1 MTRSASGLAAANN
14 TFEESAALVTAMN
27 STVQDPQK
35 VGTTL
40 KTVSMYLRAAKVE
53 AQEAGIETEGM
64 ANSVSKLRE
73 DVMALTNG
81 KVDIMIDDSTF
92 KSTYQIMDEISQVW
106 DEMTDVDQAALL
118 EMIGGKRNSDAVM
131 SLIKNFDVAREAY
144 QDALGSE
151 GSALKENEKYLDSIQ
166 GRVQQ
171 FKASFEELSAAFIDS
186 DFAKGVVSFGDTI
199 LRGLTSII
207 ENLGSI
213 PSLIT
218 AIVSSI
224 SMIRGLKGNDQG
236 LFSLFTLTGEKG
248 NEKLGAFGNSFE
260 DIISTFKEVRQNG
273 ASVFD
278 SFKMA
283 SGPLAGANKLIKEY
297 NDLLGSSNEVMEE
310 HYRKTTEYSRS
321 LTQYL
326 RSLGGSDQATL
337 SGYDEFM
344 KKSGNSVQKLGIGAK
359 AASVGMN
366 ALKSA
371 MNGMLVGLVTFG
383 ITALIEKIVE
393 LSQAT
398 EKAVE
403 DADAAATE
411 LNERTSALDGYRDRI
426 FELREA
432 IDSGNLSQEEARQ
445 KREELIGISNSLA
458 NSYGIE
464 AQGVNLLTGSYSDL
478 NAQLDV
484 LEERD
489 WRQWHNENQK
499 GIQESIRVMT
509 NPNAGDI
516 EGIGQTGT
524 GTNGYRF
531 YFPEEKEIENA
542 INNLDMDYAV
552 NDFYKVLQEKFD
564 EKELGIEIGFDEK
577 GNFNG
582 QNFIQSDLLDKSLYE
597 MADYYQGAY
606 DALNEAMSE
615 VFGADNIGEIEN
627 GQGYLDAL
635 QGNMDSIEA
644 AIAKHSN
651 NLNTEVEGLLKTEAE
666 YKDFWASVQQAEENY
681 DSAALEGNVEDQY
694 AAMQQMAMLQA
705 QYQSNVDNGISGW
718 DNEAVQEYL
727 NNYFKIF
734 EQESREVNVRMN
746 LKADMEDEKGF
757 KDSVID
763 AVNQF
768 KDANGVVDVDEV
780 VNVGLDMEASGR
792 DINSPDLTG
801 DEKGYLA
808 LKEAADRYDISVEQL
823 CAHLTNLGYIQDGVT
838 EGPRKIYD
846 SFQQVQSSAQA
857 VKTMMSGLNGVYL
870 ENTYLTEDTYNA
882 IDQLVGSEI
891 DLSSCI
897 DANNGYLVTNSAKL
911 AEVAKAAQEYAAA
924 NLEISRSHELTNY
937 HKLVSELGQLTSGT
951 ENYTEAQQ
959 AQVNAILDTIDKTKL
974 QIEQFGVLKEQI
986 LGTTSGFDE
995 IASAKEYDAVVD
1007 YTDDLSSAFSDLF
1020 SSFEKHEFGTET
1032 FKSAFETLVP
1042 EDIYDQIVDA
1052 EDQIQAGWEYLNG
1065 RVSRYFTFDDGNVSI
1080 DYDNTKKFV
1089 QDALNT
1095 AYEGS
1100 TVFTGTLEDFDLSP
1114 QIESVY
1120 ELAEAMGVTEEVAF
1134 GMITAIN
1141 KYNADGDNMFSE
1153 FIDGFDGEVYELQNK
1168 LAELYDEEYKLAL
1181 SGKLEGTEG
1190 AQVTLD
1196 IQEAEAQLDDL
1207 RQEAAQDFHAYV
1219 EVDSDIERTEDTIAQ
1234 LKENLKGMEEDDPEI
1249 TFTTNR
1255 IAEAEAEL
1263 RRLKTEKAQLT
1274 QPTEVALT
1282 LASEYIDGELS
1293 RLKGELQQ
1301 LTGQT
1306 YEAEITT
1313 YVATDPNSQ
1322 AQVDEIVSKIQSLEG
1337 DQAQIGVYINADK
1350 TQAETNLQAVQ
1361 DFEIEGKTFS
1371 VNFNYG
1377 MVTAQLKNVASEIR
1391 RIPSSK
1397 TITITVKREG
1407 TGSVLDGT
1415 DDGTSGFSGLGF
1427 YRGTAY
1433 ARGTLGIKHPERN
1446 ALVGELG
1453 PEMYVD
1459 PRTGVYRTVGEYGA
1473 ELIDLP
1479 RGAIIFN
1486 HIQTEQILKN
1496 RRINTRGK
1504 VYGSGSMEG
1513 SGAAYA
1519 NGTMHAEGKSHF
1531 TFVDGD
1537 FTFGG
1542 SGASGGGSSHSSNS
1556 NKGSSST
1563 HTVKVEADAT
1573 DLEEQLK
1580 DTLDKIKEEI
1590 DDIIGNL
1597 EHEIFLLEKNHG
1609 DPDEIVSIY
1618 REMQDQVH
1626 AYAEK
1631 YRAQGLDENSDYIQ
1645 DLQKQWWEYQESIQ
1659 EVIVDTYEKATQE
1672 QENAITLTENWL
1684 DNAFADRDFKNVQI
1698 YVDDIVGYY
1707 EKMQQI
1713 IHEQAEYYRSQ
1724 GYSDTSDEV
1733 SELSD
1738 LWWDY
1743 EENIK
1748 EVKQQV
1754 VDHLIEMVDTAS
1766 EAVDNIQDVM
1776 DTFKDA
1782 ADEYAKNGGFISVDA
1797 FQEIV
1802 KLGPQYMQYLE
1813 DENGLLQI
1821 NEESINRVIAAKTEQ
1836 LALESAMNY
1845 IERLRLA
1852 LQAESIEDLNNLL
1865 YATTETTNAT
1875 WGLVY
1880 ANLALLDLT
1889 GPQYEAA
1896 LHNINAIRA
1905 LAQNAIS
1912 GIGKVTGEAEENLQ
1926 DMKDGLDD
1934 ILQYVMDMLEDRVQ
1948 RQIDALEEMK
1958 DSYAELIEL
1967 KKESMEATKEETD
1980 YQDEVTDKVKEIAEL
1995 QARINAL
2002 SLDDSRDAQAQRIEL
2017 EEQMAELQKELAD
2030 TQADYAYDRQEES
2043 LDKMQDAYEEQKDQ
2057 EIEKLEQTIS
2067 SQEKL
2072 YQMAIAYIESHWD
2085 TLYQELLEWNY
2096 EYGTSLN
2103 QEISTAWENCL
2114 AAAQKYGSYVN
2125 ALNQID
2131 ADIENMG
2138 SDHSSNITI
2147 GKPVDDNSYTNL
2159 DMVRAI
2165 VSQMKVLSGQWD
2177 AENKSEAENDALHD
2191 KASALAARLGQ
2202 YGVVVK
2208 YRGSDGTWWIER
2220 DELNP
2225 GNAGQ
2230 LLYSRYHSGGI
2241 VGDQPTVK
2249 QNEVLA
2255 LLEKGEAV
2263 LDKQKEKGLYRL
2275 IDFASDISEKL
2286 RASIGIAD
2294 LSGVVDRM
2302 RDNMNSIQTEALA
2315 GVTNNVGA
2323 IQFGDVYIYGS
2334 DGDTVQ
2340 QHIDV
2345 NRRFVNEVLDRLNI
2359 RK

>member
-1 MTRSASGLAAANN
+1 
-14 TFEESAALVTAMN
+14 
-27 STVQDPQK
+27 
-35 VGTTL
+35 
-40 KTVSMYLRAAKVE
+40 
-53 AQEAGIETEGM
+53 
-64 ANSVSKLRE
+64 
-73 DVMALTNG
+73 
-81 KVDIMIDDSTF
+81 
-92 KSTYQIMDEISQVW
+92 
-106 DEMTDVDQAALL
+106 
-118 EMIGGKRNSDAVM
+118 
-131 SLIKNFDVAREAY
+131 
-144 QDALGSE
+144 
-151 GSALKENEKYLDSIQ
+151 
-166 GRVQQ
+166 
-171 FKASFEELSAAFIDS
+171 
-186 DFAKGVVSFGDTI
+186 
-199 LRGLTSII
+199 
-207 ENLGSI
+207 
-213 PSLIT
+213 
-218 AIVSSI
+218 
-224 SMIRGLKGNDQG
+224 
-236 LFSLFTLTGEKG
+236 
-248 NEKLGAFGNSFE
+248 
-260 DIISTFKEVRQNG
+260 
-273 ASVFD
+273 
-278 SFKMA
+278 
-283 SGPLAGANKLIKEY
+283 
-297 NDLLGSSNEVMEE
+297 
-310 HYRKTTEYSRS
+310 
-321 LTQYL
+321 
-326 RSLGGSDQATL
+326 
-337 SGYDEFM
+337 
-344 KKSGNSVQKLGIGAK
+344 
-359 AASVGMN
+359 
-366 ALKSA
+366 
-371 MNGMLVGLVTFG
+371 
-383 ITALIEKIVE
+383 
-393 LSQAT
+393 
-398 EKAVE
+398 
-403 DADAAATE
+403 
-411 LNERTSALDGYRDRI
+411 
-426 FELREA
+426 
-432 IDSGNLSQEEARQ
+432 
-445 KREELIGISNSLA
+445 
-458 NSYGIE
+458 
-464 AQGVNLLTGSYSDL
+464 
-478 NAQLDV
+478 
-484 LEERD
+484 
-489 WRQWHNENQK
+489 
-499 GIQESIRVMT
+499 MT

-651 NLNTEVEGLLKTEAE
+651 NLNTEVEGLLKTEAA

-718 DNEAVQEYL
+718 DNEAIQEYL

-986 LGTTSGFDE
+986 LGTTNGFDE

-1141 KYNADGDNMFSE
+1141 KYNADGDNMFSK
-1153 FIDGFDGEVYELQNK
+1153 FIDGFDGEVYEIQNK

-1196 IQEAEAQLDDL
+1196 IQEAEAQLDTL
-1207 RQEAAQDFHAYV
+1207 RQEAAQDFHTYI

-1234 LKENLKGMEEDDPEI
+1234 LKEDLKGMEEDDPEI

-1282 LASEYIDGELS
+1282 LASEYIEGELS
-1293 RLKGELQQ
+1293 RLKGELNE
-1301 LTGQT
+1301 LTGQD
-1306 YEAEITT
+1306 YEAEVTT

-1322 AQVDEIVSKIQSLEG
+1322 AKVDEIVAKIQSLEG
-1337 DQAQIGVYINADK
+1337 DQSQINVYLNAETEEATGELQTIENFVINDKPFSVSFNYNSVISQLDTLNGKQIADK
-1350 TQAETNLQAVQ
+1350 SFTV
-1361 DFEIEGKTFS
+1361 S
-1371 VNFNYG
+1371 Y
-1377 MVTAQLKNVASEIR
+1377 
-1391 RIPSSK
+1391 
-1397 TITITVKREG
+1397 TVKREG
-1407 TGSVLDGT
+1407 TGSVIDGSAG
-1415 DDGTSGFSGLGF
+1415 DSGFSGFGF

-1626 AYAEK
+1626 DYAEK

-1980 YQDEVTDKVKEIAEL
+1980 YQDEVADKVKEIAEL

-2017 EEQMAELQKELAD
+2017 EEQMAELQRELSD
-2030 TQADYAYDRQEES
+2030 TQADYAIDRQEES
-2043 LDKMQDAYEEQKDQ
+2043 LDKMQEAYEEQKDQ

-2072 YQMAIAYIESHWD
+2072 YQMA
-2085 TLYQELLEWNY
+2085 
-2096 EYGTSLN
+2096 
-2103 QEISTAWENCL
+2103 
-2114 AAAQKYGSYVN
+2114 
-2125 ALNQID
+2125 
-2131 ADIENMG
+2131 
-2138 SDHSSNITI
+2138 
-2147 GKPVDDNSYTNL
+2147 
-2159 DMVRAI
+2159 
-2165 VSQMKVLSGQWD
+2165 
-2177 AENKSEAENDALHD
+2177 
-2191 KASALAARLGQ
+2191 
-2202 YGVVVK
+2202 
-2208 YRGSDGTWWIER
+2208 
-2220 DELNP
+2220 
-2225 GNAGQ
+2225 
-2230 LLYSRYHSGGI
+2230 
-2241 VGDQPTVK
+2241 
-2249 QNEVLA
+2249 
-2255 LLEKGEAV
+2255 
-2263 LDKQKEKGLYRL
+2263 
-2275 IDFASDISEKL
+2275 
-2286 RASIGIAD
+2286 
-2294 LSGVVDRM
+2294 
-2302 RDNMNSIQTEALA
+2302 
-2315 GVTNNVGA
+2315 
-2323 IQFGDVYIYGS
+2323 
-2334 DGDTVQ
+2334 
-2340 QHIDV
+2340 
-2345 NRRFVNEVLDRLNI
+2345 
-2359 RK
+2359 

>member
-1 MTRSASGLAAANN
+1 
-14 TFEESAALVTAMN
+14 
-27 STVQDPQK
+27 
-35 VGTTL
+35 
-40 KTVSMYLRAAKVE
+40 
-53 AQEAGIETEGM
+53 
-64 ANSVSKLRE
+64 
-73 DVMALTNG
+73 
-81 KVDIMIDDSTF
+81 
-92 KSTYQIMDEISQVW
+92 
-106 DEMTDVDQAALL
+106 
-118 EMIGGKRNSDAVM
+118 
-131 SLIKNFDVAREAY
+131 
-144 QDALGSE
+144 
-151 GSALKENEKYLDSIQ
+151 
-166 GRVQQ
+166 
-171 FKASFEELSAAFIDS
+171 
-186 DFAKGVVSFGDTI
+186 
-199 LRGLTSII
+199 
-207 ENLGSI
+207 
-213 PSLIT
+213 
-218 AIVSSI
+218 
-224 SMIRGLKGNDQG
+224 
-236 LFSLFTLTGEKG
+236 
-248 NEKLGAFGNSFE
+248 
-260 DIISTFKEVRQNG
+260 
-273 ASVFD
+273 
-278 SFKMA
+278 
-283 SGPLAGANKLIKEY
+283 
-297 NDLLGSSNEVMEE
+297 
-310 HYRKTTEYSRS
+310 
-321 LTQYL
+321 
-326 RSLGGSDQATL
+326 
-337 SGYDEFM
+337 
-344 KKSGNSVQKLGIGAK
+344 
-359 AASVGMN
+359 
-366 ALKSA
+366 
-371 MNGMLVGLVTFG
+371 
-383 ITALIEKIVE
+383 
-393 LSQAT
+393 
-398 EKAVE
+398 
-403 DADAAATE
+403 
-411 LNERTSALDGYRDRI
+411 
-426 FELREA
+426 
-432 IDSGNLSQEEARQ
+432 
-445 KREELIGISNSLA
+445 
-458 NSYGIE
+458 
-464 AQGVNLLTGSYSDL
+464 
-478 NAQLDV
+478 
-484 LEERD
+484 
-489 WRQWHNENQK
+489 
-499 GIQESIRVMT
+499 MT

-651 NLNTEVEGLLKTEAE
+651 NLNTEVEGLLKTEAA

-792 DINSPDLTG
+792 DIDSPDLTG

-1196 IQEAEAQLDDL
+1196 IQEAEAQLDTL
-1207 RQEAAQDFHAYV
+1207 RQEAAQDFHTYI

-1234 LKENLKGMEEDDPEI
+1234 LKEDLNGMEEDDPEI

-1626 AYAEK
+1626 DYAEK

-1782 ADEYAKNGGFISVDA
+1782 ADEYAKNGGFICVDA

-1980 YQDEVTDKVKEIAEL
+1980 YQDEVADKVKEIADL

-2017 EEQMAELQKELAD
+2017 EEQMAELQRELSD
-2030 TQADYAYDRQEES
+2030 TQADYAIDRQEES

>member
-1 MTRSASGLAAANN
+1 
-14 TFEESAALVTAMN
+14 
-27 STVQDPQK
+27 
-35 VGTTL
+35 
-40 KTVSMYLRAAKVE
+40 
-53 AQEAGIETEGM
+53 
-64 ANSVSKLRE
+64 
-73 DVMALTNG
+73 
-81 KVDIMIDDSTF
+81 
-92 KSTYQIMDEISQVW
+92 
-106 DEMTDVDQAALL
+106 
-118 EMIGGKRNSDAVM
+118 
-131 SLIKNFDVAREAY
+131 
-144 QDALGSE
+144 
-151 GSALKENEKYLDSIQ
+151 
-166 GRVQQ
+166 
-171 FKASFEELSAAFIDS
+171 
-186 DFAKGVVSFGDTI
+186 
-199 LRGLTSII
+199 
-207 ENLGSI
+207 
-213 PSLIT
+213 
-218 AIVSSI
+218 
-224 SMIRGLKGNDQG
+224 
-236 LFSLFTLTGEKG
+236 
-248 NEKLGAFGNSFE
+248 
-260 DIISTFKEVRQNG
+260 
-273 ASVFD
+273 
-278 SFKMA
+278 MA

-651 NLNTEVEGLLKTEAE
+651 NLNTEVEGLLKTEAA

-718 DNEAVQEYL
+718 DNEAIQEYL

-986 LGTTSGFDE
+986 LGTTNGFDE

-1141 KYNADGDNMFSE
+1141 KYNADGDNMFSK
-1153 FIDGFDGEVYELQNK
+1153 FIDGFDGEVYEIQNK

-1196 IQEAEAQLDDL
+1196 IQEAEAQLDTL
-1207 RQEAAQDFHAYV
+1207 RQEAAQDFHTYI

-1234 LKENLKGMEEDDPEI
+1234 LKEDLKGMEEDDPEI

-1282 LASEYIDGELS
+1282 LASEYIEGELS
-1293 RLKGELQQ
+1293 RLKGELNE
-1301 LTGQT
+1301 LTGQD
-1306 YEAEITT
+1306 YEAEVTT

-1322 AQVDEIVSKIQSLEG
+1322 AKVDEIVAKIQSLEG
-1337 DQAQIGVYINADK
+1337 DQSQINVYLNAETEEATGELQTIENFVINDKPFSVSFNYNSVISQLDTLNGKQIADK
-1350 TQAETNLQAVQ
+1350 SFTV
-1361 DFEIEGKTFS
+1361 S
-1371 VNFNYG
+1371 Y
-1377 MVTAQLKNVASEIR
+1377 
-1391 RIPSSK
+1391 
-1397 TITITVKREG
+1397 TVKREG
-1407 TGSVLDGT
+1407 TGSVIDGSAG
-1415 DDGTSGFSGLGF
+1415 DSGFSGFGF

-1626 AYAEK
+1626 DYAEK

-1980 YQDEVTDKVKEIAEL
+1980 YQDEVADKVKEIAEL

-2017 EEQMAELQKELAD
+2017 EEQMAELQRELSD
-2030 TQADYAYDRQEES
+2030 TQADYAIDRQEES
-2043 LDKMQDAYEEQKDQ
+2043 LDKMQEAYEEQKDQ

-2072 YQMAIAYIESHWD
+2072 YQMA
-2085 TLYQELLEWNY
+2085 
-2096 EYGTSLN
+2096 
-2103 QEISTAWENCL
+2103 
-2114 AAAQKYGSYVN
+2114 
-2125 ALNQID
+2125 
-2131 ADIENMG
+2131 
-2138 SDHSSNITI
+2138 
-2147 GKPVDDNSYTNL
+2147 
-2159 DMVRAI
+2159 
-2165 VSQMKVLSGQWD
+2165 
-2177 AENKSEAENDALHD
+2177 
-2191 KASALAARLGQ
+2191 
-2202 YGVVVK
+2202 
-2208 YRGSDGTWWIER
+2208 
-2220 DELNP
+2220 
-2225 GNAGQ
+2225 
-2230 LLYSRYHSGGI
+2230 
-2241 VGDQPTVK
+2241 
-2249 QNEVLA
+2249 
-2255 LLEKGEAV
+2255 
-2263 LDKQKEKGLYRL
+2263 
-2275 IDFASDISEKL
+2275 
-2286 RASIGIAD
+2286 
-2294 LSGVVDRM
+2294 
-2302 RDNMNSIQTEALA
+2302 
-2315 GVTNNVGA
+2315 
-2323 IQFGDVYIYGS
+2323 
-2334 DGDTVQ
+2334 
-2340 QHIDV
+2340 
-2345 NRRFVNEVLDRLNI
+2345 
-2359 RK
+2359 

>member
-1 MTRSASGLAAANN
+1 MPIH
-14 TFEESAALVTAMN
+14 
-27 STVQDPQK
+27 TV
-35 VGTTL
+35 L
-40 KTVSMYLRAAKVE
+40 KR
-53 AQEAGIETEGM
+53 
-64 ANSVSKLRE
+64 RE
-73 DVMALTNG
+73 
-81 KVDIMIDDSTF
+81 STF
-92 KSTYQIMDEISQVW
+92 
-106 DEMTDVDQAALL
+106 
-118 EMIGGKRNSDAVM
+118 
-131 SLIKNFDVAREAY
+131 
-144 QDALGSE
+144 
-151 GSALKENEKYLDSIQ
+151 
-166 GRVQQ
+166 
-171 FKASFEELSAAFIDS
+171 
-186 DFAKGVVSFGDTI
+186 
-199 LRGLTSII
+199 
-207 ENLGSI
+207 
-213 PSLIT
+213 
-218 AIVSSI
+218 
-224 SMIRGLKGNDQG
+224 
-236 LFSLFTLTGEKG
+236 
-248 NEKLGAFGNSFE
+248 
-260 DIISTFKEVRQNG
+260 
-273 ASVFD
+273 
-278 SFKMA
+278 
-283 SGPLAGANKLIKEY
+283 
-297 NDLLGSSNEVMEE
+297 
-310 HYRKTTEYSRS
+310 
-321 LTQYL
+321 
-326 RSLGGSDQATL
+326 
-337 SGYDEFM
+337 
-344 KKSGNSVQKLGIGAK
+344 
-359 AASVGMN
+359 
-366 ALKSA
+366 
-371 MNGMLVGLVTFG
+371 
-383 ITALIEKIVE
+383 
-393 LSQAT
+393 
-398 EKAVE
+398 
-403 DADAAATE
+403 
-411 LNERTSALDGYRDRI
+411 
-426 FELREA
+426 
-432 IDSGNLSQEEARQ
+432 
-445 KREELIGISNSLA
+445 
-458 NSYGIE
+458 
-464 AQGVNLLTGSYSDL
+464 
-478 NAQLDV
+478 
-484 LEERD
+484 
-489 WRQWHNENQK
+489 
-499 GIQESIRVMT
+499 
-509 NPNAGDI
+509 
-516 EGIGQTGT
+516 
-524 GTNGYRF
+524 
-531 YFPEEKEIENA
+531 
-542 INNLDMDYAV
+542 
-552 NDFYKVLQEKFD
+552 LQE
-564 EKELGIEIGFDEK
+564 
-577 GNFNG
+577 
-582 QNFIQSDLLDKSLYE
+582 
-597 MADYYQGAY
+597 
-606 DALNEAMSE
+606 
-615 VFGADNIGEIEN
+615 
-627 GQGYLDAL
+627 
-635 QGNMDSIEA
+635 
-644 AIAKHSN
+644 
-651 NLNTEVEGLLKTEAE
+651 
-666 YKDFWASVQQAEENY
+666 
-681 DSAALEGNVEDQY
+681 
-694 AAMQQMAMLQA
+694 
-705 QYQSNVDNGISGW
+705 
-718 DNEAVQEYL
+718 
-727 NNYFKIF
+727 
-734 EQESREVNVRMN
+734 
-746 LKADMEDEKGF
+746 
-757 KDSVID
+757 
-763 AVNQF
+763 
-768 KDANGVVDVDEV
+768 VVDVDEV

-792 DINSPDLTG
+792 DIDSPDLTG

-1196 IQEAEAQLDDL
+1196 IQEAEAQLDTL

-1698 YVDDIVGYY
+1698 YVDDIVSYY

-1980 YQDEVTDKVKEIAEL
+1980 YQDEVADKVKEIAEL

-2017 EEQMAELQKELAD
+2017 EEQMAELQRELSD
-2030 TQADYAYDRQEES
+2030 TQADYAIDRQEES
-2043 LDKMQDAYEEQKDQ
+2043 LDKMQEAYEEQKDQ

-2072 YQMAIAYIESHWD
+2072 YQMA
-2085 TLYQELLEWNY
+2085 
-2096 EYGTSLN
+2096 
-2103 QEISTAWENCL
+2103 
-2114 AAAQKYGSYVN
+2114 
-2125 ALNQID
+2125 
-2131 ADIENMG
+2131 
-2138 SDHSSNITI
+2138 
-2147 GKPVDDNSYTNL
+2147 
-2159 DMVRAI
+2159 
-2165 VSQMKVLSGQWD
+2165 
-2177 AENKSEAENDALHD
+2177 
-2191 KASALAARLGQ
+2191 
-2202 YGVVVK
+2202 
-2208 YRGSDGTWWIER
+2208 
-2220 DELNP
+2220 
-2225 GNAGQ
+2225 
-2230 LLYSRYHSGGI
+2230 
-2241 VGDQPTVK
+2241 
-2249 QNEVLA
+2249 
-2255 LLEKGEAV
+2255 
-2263 LDKQKEKGLYRL
+2263 
-2275 IDFASDISEKL
+2275 
-2286 RASIGIAD
+2286 
-2294 LSGVVDRM
+2294 
-2302 RDNMNSIQTEALA
+2302 
-2315 GVTNNVGA
+2315 
-2323 IQFGDVYIYGS
+2323 
-2334 DGDTVQ
+2334 
-2340 QHIDV
+2340 
-2345 NRRFVNEVLDRLNI
+2345 
-2359 RK
+2359 

>member
-1 MTRSASGLAAANN
+1 
-14 TFEESAALVTAMN
+14 
-27 STVQDPQK
+27 
-35 VGTTL
+35 
-40 KTVSMYLRAAKVE
+40 
-53 AQEAGIETEGM
+53 
-64 ANSVSKLRE
+64 
-73 DVMALTNG
+73 
-81 KVDIMIDDSTF
+81 
-92 KSTYQIMDEISQVW
+92 
-106 DEMTDVDQAALL
+106 
-118 EMIGGKRNSDAVM
+118 
-131 SLIKNFDVAREAY
+131 
-144 QDALGSE
+144 
-151 GSALKENEKYLDSIQ
+151 
-166 GRVQQ
+166 
-171 FKASFEELSAAFIDS
+171 
-186 DFAKGVVSFGDTI
+186 
-199 LRGLTSII
+199 
-207 ENLGSI
+207 
-213 PSLIT
+213 
-218 AIVSSI
+218 
-224 SMIRGLKGNDQG
+224 
-236 LFSLFTLTGEKG
+236 
-248 NEKLGAFGNSFE
+248 
-260 DIISTFKEVRQNG
+260 
-273 ASVFD
+273 
-278 SFKMA
+278 
-283 SGPLAGANKLIKEY
+283 
-297 NDLLGSSNEVMEE
+297 
-310 HYRKTTEYSRS
+310 
-321 LTQYL
+321 
-326 RSLGGSDQATL
+326 
-337 SGYDEFM
+337 
-344 KKSGNSVQKLGIGAK
+344 
-359 AASVGMN
+359 
-366 ALKSA
+366 
-371 MNGMLVGLVTFG
+371 
-383 ITALIEKIVE
+383 
-393 LSQAT
+393 
-398 EKAVE
+398 
-403 DADAAATE
+403 
-411 LNERTSALDGYRDRI
+411 
-426 FELREA
+426 
-432 IDSGNLSQEEARQ
+432 
-445 KREELIGISNSLA
+445 
-458 NSYGIE
+458 
-464 AQGVNLLTGSYSDL
+464 
-478 NAQLDV
+478 
-484 LEERD
+484 
-489 WRQWHNENQK
+489 
-499 GIQESIRVMT
+499 
-509 NPNAGDI
+509 
-516 EGIGQTGT
+516 
-524 GTNGYRF
+524 
-531 YFPEEKEIENA
+531 
-542 INNLDMDYAV
+542 
-552 NDFYKVLQEKFD
+552 
-564 EKELGIEIGFDEK
+564 
-577 GNFNG
+577 
-582 QNFIQSDLLDKSLYE
+582 

-635 QGNMDSIEA
+635 QGNMNSIEA

-651 NLNTEVEGLLKTEAE
+651 NLNTEVEGLLKTEAA

-792 DINSPDLTG
+792 DIDSPDLTG

-897 DANNGYLVTNSAKL
+897 DANNGYLVTNAAKL

-959 AQVNAILDTIDKTKL
+959 AQINAILDTIDKTKL

-1196 IQEAEAQLDDL
+1196 IQEAEAQLDTL

-1698 YVDDIVGYY
+1698 YVDDIVSYY